1 MITPYKDRVIDY
13 SKPVRV
19 YRNLHNK
26 CYSIQQN
33 GKVVAHAEQ
42 LELKECRF
50 IVNQAGRRRVLSSG
64 SKNVHAFVEGFMF
77 ESDKKG
83 NYRDIVKY
91 NPHKDVQFKTND
103 ISITKAKYVSLQ
115 KSQVTSMGAE

>member
-19 YRNLHNK
+19 YRDLHNK

-50 IVNQAGRRRVLSSG
+50 IVNQAGRRR
-64 SKNVHAFVEGFMF
+64 GFI
-77 ESDKKG
+77 EW
-83 NYRDIVKY
+83 
-91 NPHKDVQFKTND
+91 Q
-103 ISITKAKYVSLQ
+103 
-115 KSQVTSMGAE
+115 